1 MWESFFPETRFTL
14 CRTWYCVDQKVGCQE
29 LLARGREIAYFRD
42 NHNSCKGTDVTLA
55 NWPHQMLFG
64 PFYRFAC
71 QQHFNLFLRCNRQD
85 PKKMFSFCT
94 DVCSAETKLNFPW
107 NSRRQ
112 HSAQISLTPRKSQAG
127 WGGDS
132 FIAANCKCKLSF
144 GRQSIRSGFLSDFT
158 LRGKESRGLVADH
171 LPILTNQL
179 NNPSLNSFTWLS
191 FKVGLYLLVYITK
204 GGNVFESEVS

>member
-1 MWESFFPETRFTL
+1 MGPFLQETRFTF

-29 LLARGREIAYFRD
+29 LLARGRRIAYFRD

-55 NWPHQMLFG
+55 NWPHRMLFG
-64 PFYRFAC
+64 PFCGFAC
-71 QQHFNLFLRCNRQD
+71 QQHFNLFLRCNHQD
-85 PKKMFSFCT
+85 PKKMFSYCT

-127 WGGDS
+127 VRGGEIVLLQQIVNVNSLLGDNPLEVG
-132 FIAANCKCKLSF
+132 FVGFYFAWK
-144 GRQSIRSGFLSDFT
+144 RVSGTGGWPPS
-158 LRGKESRGLVADH
+158 H
-171 LPILTNQL
+171 PHQL

-191 FKVGLYLLVYITK
+191 FKSWTLSSSLQK
-204 GGNVFESEVS
+204 GGHVFESEVS